1 MVRKDI
7 TDILANWPFD
17 PDVLNVRRITGKD
30 NKEKIQL
37 RLDLGLLQ
45 MEAEGRPDGQRPH
58 DFDNYLEYYRAEQEH
73 VEKEEKKIFILAR
86 EDLRDLQQESIQ
98 YYHRYL
104 CYSELRDHEG
114 VIRDTEHNL
123 EVLEFVEEFAEDE
136 ESAWAFLQYFPYVK
150 MMNTQAS
157 VQMAL
162 DNEEYA
168 AALEQI
174 DSSVEEI
181 NNFNKKWGIKES
193 RESTREIRI
202 LAEWRD
208 TVLEKKPFS
217 TMEKLQQ
224 ELEEAIQLE
233 HYEKAAR
240 LRDQLEALQENN
252 S

>member
-7 TDILANWPFD
+7 TDILADWPFD
-17 PDVLNVRRITGKD
+17 PDILNVRRITGKD

-45 MEAEGRPDGQRPH
+45 MEAEDRPDGTRPH
-58 DFDNYLEYYRAEQEH
+58 DFDNYLAYYKAEQER
-73 VEKEEKKIFILAR
+73 VEKEENKVFVLTR
-86 EDLRDLQQESIQ
+86 DDLRDLQQESIQ

-104 CYSELRDHEG
+104 CFSELGDHEG

-123 EVLEFVEEFAEDE
+123 DVLEFVEEFAEDE
-136 ESAWAFLQYFPYVK
+136 ESAWSFLQYFPYVR
-150 MMNTQAS
+150 MMHTQS
-157 VQMAL
+157 RVQMAM
-162 DNEEYA
+162 EEEQYA
-168 AALEQI
+168 AALDQI
-174 DSSVEEI
+174 DRSIEEI
-181 NNFNKKWGIKES
+181 NSFNKKWGIKET

-202 LAEWRD
+202 LTEWRE

-217 TMEKLQQ
+217 TQEKLQQ

-240 LRDQLEALQENN
+240 LRDQLEALQEN
-252 S
+252 SS